1 MGQILDK
8 KCKKVPKQ
16 AFLAVLAFFCPK
28 TLKNPFFPCFL
39 KISEKFL

>member
-1 MGQILDK
+1 MGQILVK

-28 TLKNPFFPCFL
+28 TLKKPHFFPVF
-39 KISEKFL
+39 